1 MKARTEKL
9 FDTKFYIYLE
19 DDRVDVL
26 SEQVEKKPISNIT
39 FANDRI
45 NTLFLHTSDEN
56 ILMRKF
62 FIWLCLP
69 VSESENKCP
78 DIRAE
83 NNHDSVDDNQAWQ
96 KSEKKEP
103 EPDENIDF
111 LIH

>member
-1 MKARTEKL
+1 MNN
-9 FDTKFYIYLE
+9 ILE

-45 NTLFLHTSDEN
+45 NTLFLHTS
-56 ILMRKF
+56 
-62 FIWLCLP
+62 

-111 LIH
+111 LIHYVERKNT